1 MLTVPSI
8 GDRDHVGRRRGTLGW
23 ALLAVVLI
31 PGLDLLS
38 VAITFL
44 VVRLSAALRA
54 YDVLEE
60 LP

>member
-38 VAITFL
+38 VAVTFL
-44 VVRLSAALRA
+44 VRLSAALRA